1 MRRLSLLLLLA
12 SPALAFAQQTTDR
25 VGSSIE
31 PRGDSWTFGVG
42 AAVRDSPYAGEG
54 TRIRPFPLVAWQGE
68 RFFWQGLTG
77 GMHVVKGERF
87 TFDVLLAGR
96 FDGVDIKDLG
106 RRELAANGIDAALLS
121 DRHDAADAGVAA
133 TWRGAA
139 GSLRLRALADI
150 TGTSEGYELS
160 ADYGYPIQAGRTRL
174 VPGVGV
180 RLLSEDMADYYY
192 GTLDREVAR
201 GVRAYRPGAVL
212 IPQASLDV
220 MRPLF
225 GAWTAFG
232 ALEYQ
237 FLPDEIADSP
247 LIQADTDG
255 AARLMIGIS
264 RRF

>member
-1 MRRLSLLLLLA
+1 MLRPCVLLLLA
-12 SPALAFAQQTTDR
+12 VPSLAFAQQTTDR
-25 VGSSIE
+25 IGSRVE
-31 PRGDSWTFGVG
+31 GRTDQWTFGAG
-42 AAVRDSPYAGEG
+42 AVVRDSPYAGEG

-77 GMHVVKGERF
+77 GMHVHKGEHF
-87 TFDVLLAGR
+87 TFDLLLAGR
-96 FDGVDIKDLG
+96 FDGFDIKDLG
-106 RRELAANGIDAALLS
+106 RRELAANGLDAALLS

-133 TWRGAA
+133 TWKGAA

-201 GVRAYRPGAVL
+201 GVQAYRPGSVV
-212 IPQASLDV
+212 IPQVSLDV
-220 MRPLF
+220 MRPLV
-225 GAWTAFG
+225 GKWNVIG
-232 ALEYQ
+232 SLEYQ
-237 FLPDEIADSP
+237 LLPDEITDSP
-247 LIQADTDG
+247 FIEPDTDG
-255 AARLMIGIS
+255 TVRLMIGIS
-264 RRF
+264 RSF